1 MSVLKKILNFSL
13 SKNVR
18 GYRNYKKDIND
29 VIDAKI
35 KQQENEEINKALLV
49 LDKIKATD
57 FAIESFEKYDC
68 ITIYNMPF
76 YVSKIVLESV
86 IKTQLG
92 IEYGVSDITVD
103 SVSNEF
109 IYYIHRNK
117 STNTIHDIIDAKI
130 KQQNHEESKIAFDII
145 TSIKNKLLKNEF
157 KVKSRENYDTIV
169 IIIDRPSNITSKRIL
184 NDKIKELLGNEYTI
198 TDTTVEYGTLNYI
211 FYIERTRNKL

>member
-1 MSVLKKILNFSL
+1 MGVLKNILNYSL
-13 SKNVR
+13 SREVR
-18 GYRNYKKDIND
+18 EYRNYKKDIND
-29 VIDAKI
+29 VIEAEI

-49 LDKIKATD
+49 LDKIKAKD
-57 FAIESFEKYDC
+57 FDIESFEKYDC
-68 ITIYNMPF
+68 IAIYDMPF
-76 YVSKIVLESV
+76 YVRKIVLESV
-86 IKTQLG
+86 IKTILG
-92 IEYGVSDITVD
+92 IEYGVSDIIMNSFENSFT
-103 SVSNEF
+103 
-109 IYYIHRNK
+109 YYIHRNK
-117 STNTIHDIIDAKI
+117 STNTIHDIIDTKI
-130 KQQNHEESKIAFDII
+130 KKQNHEESKIAFDII